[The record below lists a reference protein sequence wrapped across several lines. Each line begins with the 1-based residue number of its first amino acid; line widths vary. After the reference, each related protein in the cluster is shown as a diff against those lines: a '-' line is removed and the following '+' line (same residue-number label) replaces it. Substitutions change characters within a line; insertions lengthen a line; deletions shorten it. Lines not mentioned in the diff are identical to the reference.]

1 MQPLSLTEALASNI
15 HELKDPA
22 TKTVKKSIPENIF
35 VGIRNKS
42 PDFILA
48 PGDFSEYLDF
58 VCSLLNYSASPS
70 PSPFN
75 DPTVAADILA
85 NPKAQKSITSL
96 LNSSETHAIKLLDP
110 GLPGRFISALP
121 KSNDNAHGLSSDTL
135 DAPIVLNMGGNA
147 ADLVFSPFW
156 LASFKLPWGE
166 VTDHLS
172 VLVTNRGSKAHDWFM
187 DALTRLGAQAFASTL
202 TIQAAGLASQPAAD
216 EVIGKLVRF
225 PLSPD
230 SAETDNYISLSPVPS
245 VTMVVEFNKRYFN
258 AVAERKAKPKAELQN
273 HVFGYPVTANVS
285 VGGANPQNCGS
296 VASMVNGK
304 VKAFLGHIP
313 SQSMIDGRKNGR
325 LIAKLQSGSGSLL
338 VVDKAAVQF
347 LVKTPGTSKLRQNW
361 ESNLPDVIADILG
374 GLISLRE
381 NGLPDEISEPRFCFT
396 IERDFVTKTLAGD
409 QQKRSLTPND
419 LHLLGLHVR
428 DQIQYQIV
436 KRTKGVG
443 LDYERQEAL
452 YAVAIDLLR

>member
-1 MQPLSLTEALASNI
+1 MRPLSLAEALASAI

-22 TKTVKKSIPENIF
+22 TKAVKKAIPESIYL
-35 VGIRNKS
+35 GIRNKS

-48 PGDFSEYLDF
+48 PGDFSEYLDL

-75 DPTVAADILA
+75 DHLVATDILA

-96 LNSSETHAIKLLDP
+96 LSSSGSHVIKLLDP
-110 GLPGRFISALP
+110 GMPGRFINVLP
-121 KSNDNAHGLSSDTL
+121 KSQDNSHGLSFDTL
-135 DAPIVLNMGGNA
+135 VAPIVLNLSGA

-156 LASFKLPWGE
+156 LATFKMPWGE
-166 VTDHLS
+166 ITDHLS
-172 VLVTNRGSKAHDWFM
+172 VLMTNRGSQAHDWFM
-187 DALTRLGAQAFASTL
+187 DALAKLGAHAFASSL
-202 TIQAAGLASQPAAD
+202 NQAAALASQSLTD
-216 EVIGKLVRF
+216 DVIGKLVRF
-225 PLSPD
+225 PLSAD
-230 SAETDNYISLSPVPS
+230 AAATDNYMTLSPVPS
-245 VTMVVEFNKRYFN
+245 ASMVVEFNKRYYN
-258 AVAERKAKPKAELQN
+258 AVAERKAVPKADLQK

-325 LIAKLQSGSGSLL
+325 LLAKLQSGSGSLL

-361 ESNLPDVIADILG
+361 ESNLPDVIADVLG

-381 NGLPDEISEPRFCFT
+381 NGLPAEITEPRFGFA
-396 IERDFVTKTLAGD
+396 IERDFVMKNLAGD

-436 KRTKGVG
+436 KRTKGLG
-443 LDYERQEAL
+443 LDYDRQEAL
-452 YAVAIDLLR
+452 YAVVIDLLR